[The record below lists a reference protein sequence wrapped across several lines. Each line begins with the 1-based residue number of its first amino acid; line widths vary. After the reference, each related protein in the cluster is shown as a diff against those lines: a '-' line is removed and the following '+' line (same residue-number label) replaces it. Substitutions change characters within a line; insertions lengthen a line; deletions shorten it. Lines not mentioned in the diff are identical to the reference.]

1 MSTSS
6 PLCQLNGGCM
16 GCCGH
21 DFGTKEQIKEAIQE
35 NTTEFQKAKPQTEQ
49 QFMTFRYRA
58 HPFDLRYGVCRN
70 LIEEK
75 GCHLCP
81 LHPTRHQGK
90 DLRINH
96 CDVNYLCKT
105 ATLFAGWSKQQQE
118 AFINFIELKNIDN
131 LTYSIAMDSNQLLN
145 EFIEKEEKICK
156 IVL

>member
-21 DFGTKEQIKEAIQE
+21 DFGSKEQMQQAITE
-35 NTTEFQKAKPQTEQ
+35 NTQEFNTAHPQTEQ
-49 QFMTFRYRA
+49 QFLTFRDRA

-81 LHPTRHQGK
+81 LHPTRHRGK
-90 DLRINH
+90 DLRIGH
-96 CDVNYLCKT
+96 CDTNYLCQT
-105 ATLFAGWSKQQQE
+105 ATLFAGWNTQQQE
-118 AFINFIELKNIDN
+118 AFIHFIEAKKIDH
-131 LTYSIAMDSNQLLN
+131 LTYSIAMDNNTLLK
-145 EFIEKEEKICK
+145 EFLDQEKISVK
-156 IVL
+156 

>member
-1 MSTSS
+1 MAILS

-21 DFGTKEQIKEAIQE
+21 DFGTKEQIKEAIRE
-35 NTTEFQKAKPQTEQ
+35 NTTEFLASNPKTEQ
-49 QFMTFRYRA
+49 QFLAFRDRA

-75 GCHLCP
+75 GCNLCP
-81 LHPTRHQGK
+81 LHPTRHRGK

-105 ATLFAGWSKQQQE
+105 ATLFAMWNKQRQAE
-118 AFINFIELKNIDN
+118 FIQFIENKKLDN
-131 LTYSIAMDSNQLLN
+131 LTYSIVMDNNSLLG
-145 EFIEKEEKICK
+145 EFVEHEKKV
-156 IVL
+156 IVK